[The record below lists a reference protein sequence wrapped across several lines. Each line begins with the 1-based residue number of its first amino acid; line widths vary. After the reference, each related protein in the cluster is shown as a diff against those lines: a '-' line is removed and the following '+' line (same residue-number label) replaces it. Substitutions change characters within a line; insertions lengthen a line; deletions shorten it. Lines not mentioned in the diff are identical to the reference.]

1 MVKRGALR
9 RTRARLASRA
19 FTLIELMV
27 VVMLISLIALLAV
40 PSFVEARN
48 DRAAFDYA
56 RQYQQILVQG
66 RSRAAGTGSAHLAIL
81 TGGTGGR
88 GVIRLYSALDG
99 AAPPSGPNPVAS
111 CRGLGQWTTAIPELA
126 GAFPTNA
133 LMADNMSRFIDH
145 VDLNLGGINVDM
157 DVRTTL
163 VIGDGPVGSPML
175 GTPAIAI
182 CITPAGVTYVGS
194 GANAAAAVAMMVASA
209 PFNGIAEAQIRRN
222 TGGAGVGLRRRVV
235 IAGGGAPRLRSDTP

>member
-1 MVKRGALR
+1 
-9 RTRARLASRA
+9 
-19 FTLIELMV
+19 MV

-133 LMADNMSRFIDH
+133 LMADNRSRFIDH

-175 GTPAIAI
+175 
-182 CITPAGVTYVGS
+182 
-194 GANAAAAVAMMVASA
+194 
-209 PFNGIAEAQIRRN
+209 
-222 TGGAGVGLRRRVV
+222 
-235 IAGGGAPRLRSDTP
+235 

>member
-1 MVKRGALR
+1 
-9 RTRARLASRA
+9 
-19 FTLIELMV
+19 
-27 VVMLISLIALLAV
+27 MLISLIALLAV

-99 AAPPSGPNPVAS
+99 SAPPSGPNPVAS
-111 CRGLGQWTTAIPELA
+111 CKVDPTQWNTAIPELA
-126 GAFPTNA
+126 GAYAKNA
-133 LMADNMSRFIDH
+133 LMADNRSRFIDH

-163 VIGDGPVGSPML
+163 VIGNGPVGSAML

-194 GANAAAAVAMMVASA
+194 GANAAAAVAAMRGAT

-222 TGGAGVGLRRRVV
+222 KGGAGVGLRRRVV